1 MGEISK
7 ECVSRVNR
15 VQDYIE
21 KHMDIELTLERL
33 ASKAYFSEYYFH
45 RLYKLVTGES
55 LYSYIKRLR
64 LEMAA
69 FKLTSGSKESI
80 TDIGLSVGFSNSS
93 SFAKAFKSA
102 YNLSPSAYKKGKNGQ
117 VNALPVE
124 YTETMEFE
132 RYVDQIKS
140 YQPLSITIKDIKP
153 KRLVYTRYQ
162 GPYKGDANLF
172 QTLFT
177 KLYQW
182 VREKG
187 LISTDAQAYE
197 PIG

>member
-140 YQPLSITIKDIKP
+140 YQPPCQLPLRTSNPKGLFIPDIKDPIRVMPIFFKHCLP
-153 KRLVYTRYQ
+153 SYTN
-162 GPYKGDANLF
+162 G
-172 QTLFT
+172 
-177 KLYQW
+177 
-182 VREKG
+182 
-187 LISTDAQAYE
+187 
-197 PIG
+197 